1 MWVVKLGGSLAHG
14 ESLTDWLDALAAC
27 PPLVL
32 VPGGGPFADQVRD
45 AQSRWGFDDAT
56 AHHLAL
62 LAMEQYGRM
71 LCGLRP
77 ALVPA
82 ETVGALAAAVSSGVS
97 AVWMP
102 VVMALA
108 DPAIPRS
115 WDMTSDSLAAW
126 LAARLGAADLLLI
139 KSAPLDPDDSLERM
153 AATGVVDPLL
163 PGLVESA
170 GLRPHLLSTADP
182 QSCERLRGLI
192 QPS

>member
-14 ESLTDWLDALAAC
+14 DALTDWLDALLDC

-32 VPGGGPFADQVRD
+32 VPGGGPFADQVRV

-82 ETVGALAAAVSSGVS
+82 ATAGALTTAVRAGTT

-102 VVMALA
+102 VGMALA

-126 LAARLGAADLLLI
+126 LAARLGATGLLLI
-139 KSAPLDPDDSLERM
+139 KSARLDPDDTLERL

-163 PGLVESA
+163 PRLVA
-170 GLRPHLLSTADP
+170 TTGGRPHLLSTADP
-182 QSCERLRGLI
+182 RARERLRGLI
-192 QPS
+192 QPT